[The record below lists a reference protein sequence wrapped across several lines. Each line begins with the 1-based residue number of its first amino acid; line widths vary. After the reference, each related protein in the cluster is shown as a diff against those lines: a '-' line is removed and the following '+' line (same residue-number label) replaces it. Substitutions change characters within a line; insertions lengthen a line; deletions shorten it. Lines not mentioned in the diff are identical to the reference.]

1 MGLINANFN
10 LHDCLEKEEPGR
22 GKEMRM
28 NFVFLNSR
36 KRACV
41 AAKRFINY

>member
-10 LHDCLEKEEPGR
+10 LDDYLEKEEPGR
-22 GKEMRM
+22 GKEIRM

-36 KRACV
+36 KSTGV